1 MAKDQDLATDA
12 LASRVWIQ
20 FQLEALVVPQVW
32 IQFQL
37 EALVVPQSWENQIA
51 LDAGDAERHVHMF
64 PVWQAVERRSF
75 AGAVSLRER

>member
-12 LASRVWIQ
+12 LAS
-20 FQLEALVVPQVW
+20 QVGF
-32 IQFQL
+32 QFQL
-37 EALVVPQSWENQIA
+37 EALVVPQSWENQIT
-51 LDAGDAERHVHMF
+51 LDAGDVERHVHMF